1 METKMTMEIET
12 EGVTVFGI
20 IQDEYGKYDIL
31 PVNTSQSNLSLL
43 QAQSLHDISITCWRS
58 EYPDILFKL
67 LVGIDVFK
75 ERIEAEAAYY
85 NTRELG

>member
-1 METKMTMEIET
+1 MELFKTNM
-12 EGVTVFGI
+12 
-20 IQDEYGKYDIL
+20 GKYDIL

-43 QAQSLHDISITCWRS
+43 QTQSLHDISITCWRS

-75 ERIEAEAAYY
+75 ERIEAEVAYY

>member
-31 PVNTSQSNLSLL
+31 PVNTS
-43 QAQSLHDISITCWRS
+43 
-58 EYPDILFKL
+58 
-67 LVGIDVFK
+67 
-75 ERIEAEAAYY
+75 
-85 NTRELG
+85 

>member
-43 QAQSLHDISITCWRS
+43 QTQSLHDISITCWRS
-58 EYPDILFKL
+58 EYPVHFALFGGRKCVL
-67 LVGIDVFK
+67 
-75 ERIEAEAAYY
+75 ERSLCGA
-85 NTRELG
+85 

>member
-1 METKMTMEIET
+1 METKMTMELGT

-20 IQDEYGKYDIL
+20 IQDEYGEYDIL

-43 QAQSLHDISITCWRS
+43 QNESLHDISITCWRN

>member
-1 METKMTMEIET
+1 METKMTMEIGT

-43 QAQSLHDISITCWRS
+43 QTQSLHDISITCWRS
-58 EYPDILFKL
+58 EYPDMQVAILTGYRDF
-67 LVGIDVFK
+67 
-75 ERIEAEAAYY
+75 AY
-85 NTRELG
+85 RCV